1 MGNGR
6 KGNKAKKGVDMA
18 QETDVPAL
26 PLKET
31 AATGKPPLCPAPA
44 TLAGPFEAFHEQQG
58 AVDQDDDAT
67 RECTGDGKRLAE
79 GDARDEGDATD
90 TADDDAQSTGTPAD
104 DDDDGYLSDDSD
116 DHLEP
121 DSLNSIIALKRFSLT
136 LLVPI
141 ARKAEVKRAA
151 FTVAAML
158 DEWKDLLSPDALL
171 TTTYQDLAPMLLA
184 VVVRWGGLEFLLI
197 AAYIPAQAVNRSS
210 FYRDSLEPFL
220 QSLPVFHH
228 ILVMGDLNV
237 VKDPDLDRTSQAGS
251 SAENHRL
258 LSCWRNTDLRDAF
271 RHIHLDKREYTFF
284 ARATR
289 SSSRIDRALI
299 SQPLLS
305 KLVEARHVAITNGM
319 TDHWS
324 GIGVV
329 LESAEAVK
337 NGPGIWRLR
346 ADHTQKQ
353 GVQKIIKKIIEESAG
368 ASVDELLERLTTCL
382 KAYSREERKRE
393 KATQLH
399 LIREVERLRLRVS
412 RYPHCQR
419 TGRTLLRKEELLEA
433 YERSHK
439 EQLQLWAGIEA
450 EMDGEVA
457 SGTLSAQIKTRKAK
471 TTIREVARNGSL
483 FSGVKEVLSAATSH
497 FRDAFG
503 CVSSSAVPATE
514 DHPMQQ
520 RLGEASRR
528 ALSAPWTEDEVRKA
542 IRELAPR
549 KSPGADG
556 LPKEL
561 FDYNWG
567 LLGPVLMDLVRS
579 FTGGEA
585 LPHTV
590 STAVTIL
597 LHKKGDKGDLGNY
610 RPITLLSTVYKI
622 IAKVMASR
630 LKVVLHEVISEDQ
643 YGFLPGRQLADTVSV
658 VADAIEAGANGKED
672 WYLMMIDFQKA
683 FDSISRD
690 YLFGTLRKLGLPEV
704 FVSWTEGLHKDA
716 GTCLHINGW
725 TGDRVAVEKGVRQGC
740 PLAPYLFLCAV
751 EPLCQ
756 EFNRKKLGIGKRGV
770 GTLAYLGYA
779 DDTSLLLRGAEQ
791 LKATADVLTV
801 FGRESG
807 LVVNEGK
814 TVVFPLGKNRGKP
827 PPHNLRYK
835 WADKEEPERLLG
847 IWITPNGDPTP
858 SWNKALGRA
867 KGELAKWEMQHP
879 TTSVRVTII
888 NSYITP
894 IFLFQAQ
901 IYLPPEAIWKKIRK
915 ICHTFV
921 SKGEAAEEKRFILW
935 NYQLVCTPRKGGGL
949 GLICLEQRVNSIS
962 IRNVC
967 RLMLRP
973 SSVKKWL
980 AERAAE
986 MPPGLDTIFAH
997 KSLLDHWEKGSA
1009 RWKELIVKFWDSP
1022 LYKTRVPTNRWEV
1035 EQEHLAFNP
1044 NIPYRGASPFGNQK
1058 GTEALLGL
1066 RMGDLIVKSRDGTC
1080 ELKKLEALA
1089 RELGNKEK
1097 AKWALRAFQ
1106 AAPPG
1111 WRDIILT
1118 KLTSEEVV
1126 ATVKLLRSHNA
1137 GTENF
1142 TYWKVEGAKDDKVVG
1157 ILCDVG
1163 SGGYF
1168 TPYVGN
1174 LTVDFGLR
1182 SGVPMYTEGH
1192 NFLGPMGDVRTKL
1205 LLSQACEGGELISLR
1220 RIRMVLASAAVP
1232 HEDQRRGRN
1241 PGPLPSQ
1248 VPCSTGGDGRTQ
1260 TRVGGDAP
1268 EPSVAGS

>member
-31 AATGKPPLCPAPA
+31 AATGKPPLCPAPS
-44 TLAGPFEAFHEQQG
+44 TLAGPFEAFQEH
-58 AVDQDDDAT
+58 
-67 RECTGDGKRLAE
+67 
-79 GDARDEGDATD
+79 
-90 TADDDAQSTGTPAD
+90 ADDDAQSTGTPAD

-121 DSLNSIIALKRFSLT
+121 DSLNSIIAVKRFSLT

-151 FTVAAML
+151 FTIAAML

-171 TTTYQDLAPMLLA
+171 TTTYQDLAPMFLSGERYGRLQVTFNHVKDANFVWNQIIRHECVNGDFVDFTWQHPEDARFQRGRELNPTAKEIIIKGVPAETSAELIRRLLVVSKLVKRGRSTFASGFGFHRTVDPVSGLDTDRIRGLFVPHADDEYRWRTFVEDPTTGKRYLLHYPSLTCDFCGGQHMTRYHDRYVTPKQDHFNNWNVTVKKAGCEKAQGIHFEQASSHIVSARHKEGLRKESSATRVGTFPQKMISFKKELLA

-220 QSLPVFHH
+220 QSLPVLHH

-237 VKDPDLDRTSQAGS
+237 VEDPDLDRTSQAGS

-271 RHIHLDKREYTFF
+271 RHIHPDKREYTFF
-284 ARATR
+284 ARAT
-289 SSSRIDRALI
+289 
-299 SQPLLS
+299 
-305 KLVEARHVAITNGM
+305 
-319 TDHWS
+319 
-324 GIGVV
+324 
-329 LESAEAVK
+329 
-337 NGPGIWRLR
+337 
-346 ADHTQKQ
+346 
-353 GVQKIIKKIIEESAG
+353 
-368 ASVDELLERLTTCL
+368 
-382 KAYSREERKRE
+382 
-393 KATQLH
+393 
-399 LIREVERLRLRVS
+399 

-514 DHPMQQ
+514 DHPMQR

-610 RPITLLSTVYKI
+610 RPITLLSTVCKI

-643 YGFLPGRQLADTVSV
+643 YGFLPGRQLADAVSV

-690 YLFGTLRKLGLPEV
+690 YLFDTLRELGLPEV

-751 EPLCQ
+751 EPPCQ

-791 LKATADVLTV
+791 LEAAADVLTV

-858 SWNKALGRA
+858 S
-867 KGELAKWEMQHP
+867 
-879 TTSVRVTII
+879 
-888 NSYITP
+888 
-894 IFLFQAQ
+894 
-901 IYLPPEAIWKKIRK
+901 
-915 ICHTFV
+915 
-921 SKGEAAEEKRFILW
+921 
-935 NYQLVCTPRKGGGL
+935 
-949 GLICLEQRVNSIS
+949 
-962 IRNVC
+962 
-967 RLMLRP
+967 
-973 SSVKKWL
+973 
-980 AERAAE
+980 
-986 MPPGLDTIFAH
+986 
-997 KSLLDHWEKGSA
+997 
-1009 RWKELIVKFWDSP
+1009 
-1022 LYKTRVPTNRWEV
+1022 
-1035 EQEHLAFNP
+1035 
-1044 NIPYRGASPFGNQK
+1044 
-1058 GTEALLGL
+1058 
-1066 RMGDLIVKSRDGTC
+1066 
-1080 ELKKLEALA
+1080 
-1089 RELGNKEK
+1089 
-1097 AKWALRAFQ
+1097 
-1106 AAPPG
+1106 
-1111 WRDIILT
+1111 
-1118 KLTSEEVV
+1118 
-1126 ATVKLLRSHNA
+1126 
-1137 GTENF
+1137 
-1142 TYWKVEGAKDDKVVG
+1142 
-1157 ILCDVG
+1157 
-1163 SGGYF
+1163 
-1168 TPYVGN
+1168 
-1174 LTVDFGLR
+1174 
-1182 SGVPMYTEGH
+1182 
-1192 NFLGPMGDVRTKL
+1192 
-1205 LLSQACEGGELISLR
+1205 
-1220 RIRMVLASAAVP
+1220 
-1232 HEDQRRGRN
+1232 
-1241 PGPLPSQ
+1241 
-1248 VPCSTGGDGRTQ
+1248 
-1260 TRVGGDAP
+1260 
-1268 EPSVAGS
+1268 

>member
-1 MGNGR
+1 MRDPAIILTSTGGTREEWVCVQAGCEKAQGIHFEQASSHIVSARHKEVLR
-6 KGNKAKKGVDMA
+6 K
-18 QETDVPAL
+18 ESS
-26 PLKET
+26 
-31 AATGKPPLCPAPA
+31 
-44 TLAGPFEAFHEQQG
+44 
-58 AVDQDDDAT
+58 AT
-67 RECTGDGKRLAE
+67 RV
-79 GDARDEGDATD
+79 
-90 TADDDAQSTGTPAD
+90 GTFPQKMI
-104 DDDDGYLSDDSD
+104 SFKK
-116 DHLEP
+116 E
-121 DSLNSIIALKRFSLT
+121 
-136 LLVPI
+136 
-141 ARKAEVKRAA
+141 
-151 FTVAAML
+151 
-158 DEWKDLLSPDALL
+158 
-171 TTTYQDLAPMLLA
+171 LLA

-197 AAYIPAQAVNRSS
+197 ASYIPAQAVNRSS

-237 VKDPDLDRTSQAGS
+237 VEDPDLDRTSQAGS

-271 RHIHLDKREYTFF
+271 RHIHPDKREYTFF

-399 LIREVERLRLRVS
+399 LTREVERLRLRVS

-483 FSGVKEVLSAATSH
+483 FSGVKEALSAATSH
-497 FRDAFG
+497 FRDVFG

-514 DHPMQQ
+514 DHPMQR
-520 RLGEASRR
+520 RLGEASRG

-567 LLGPVLMDLVRS
+567 LLGPVLMDLVRI

-643 YGFLPGRQLADTVSV
+643 YGFLPGRQLADAVSV

-690 YLFGTLRKLGLPEV
+690 YLFDTLRKLGLPEV

-791 LKATADVLTV
+791 LEAAADVLTV

-807 LVVNEGK
+807 LVMNEGK

-847 IWITPNGDPTP
+847 IWITLNGDPTP

-879 TTSVRVTII
+879 TTSARVTII

-949 GLICLEQRVNSIS
+949 GLICPEQRVNSIS

-986 MPPGLDTIFAH
+986 MPLGLDTIFAH
-997 KSLLDHWEKGSA
+997 KSLLDH
-1009 RWKELIVKFWDSP
+1009 
-1022 LYKTRVPTNRWEV
+1022 
-1035 EQEHLAFNP
+1035 
-1044 NIPYRGASPFGNQK
+1044 
-1058 GTEALLGL
+1058 
-1066 RMGDLIVKSRDGTC
+1066 
-1080 ELKKLEALA
+1080 
-1089 RELGNKEK
+1089 
-1097 AKWALRAFQ
+1097 
-1106 AAPPG
+1106 
-1111 WRDIILT
+1111 
-1118 KLTSEEVV
+1118 
-1126 ATVKLLRSHNA
+1126 
-1137 GTENF
+1137 
-1142 TYWKVEGAKDDKVVG
+1142 
-1157 ILCDVG
+1157 
-1163 SGGYF
+1163 
-1168 TPYVGN
+1168 
-1174 LTVDFGLR
+1174 
-1182 SGVPMYTEGH
+1182 
-1192 NFLGPMGDVRTKL
+1192 
-1205 LLSQACEGGELISLR
+1205 
-1220 RIRMVLASAAVP
+1220 
-1232 HEDQRRGRN
+1232 
-1241 PGPLPSQ
+1241 
-1248 VPCSTGGDGRTQ
+1248 
-1260 TRVGGDAP
+1260 
-1268 EPSVAGS
+1268 